1 MEYLR
6 YIVLIAILAWAGCAS
21 DTPAPDEA
29 SGTDT
34 TATDTVS
41 ASSPQEAFWSKL
53 QSLCGEAFAGEVR
66 DAPDDDDTFAGE
78 ALVMHVRQ
86 CFDDE
91 IRIPFHVGD
100 NRSRTWIF
108 TQTDDGLRLKH
119 DHRHRDGSEDEITQ
133 YGGHTANDGSTTR
146 QSFPADAFTADLLPA
161 AASNVWTVEVTDKAY
176 TYILVRENTGVRYEI
191 AFDLAEPV
199 DPPPAPWGYED
210 TEAVHENE
218 NT

>member
-6 YIVLIAILAWAGCAS
+6 YLVLIAALSWAGCAS
-21 DTPAPDEA
+21 DTPDSDGA
-29 SGTDT
+29 SDPDT
-34 TATDTVS
+34 TATSS
-41 ASSPQEAFWSKL
+41 ASSSAPHEAFWTRLKSH
-53 QSLCGEAFAGEVR
+53 CGQAFAGEIR
-66 DAPDDDDTFAGE
+66 DAPDDDDTFADK

-119 DHRHRDGSEDEITQ
+119 DHRHEDGSEDEITQ
-133 YGGHTANDGSTTR
+133 YGGDTNDEGTATR
-146 QSFPADAFTADLLPA
+146 QSFPADAFTADLLPT
-161 AASNVWTVEVTDKAY
+161 AASNVWTVEVTNEAY
-176 TYILVRENTGVRYEI
+176 TYILVRGNTGVRYEI
-191 AFDLAEPV
+191 AFDLTEPV

-210 TEAVHENE
+210 TEATHEDKNR
-218 NT
+218 